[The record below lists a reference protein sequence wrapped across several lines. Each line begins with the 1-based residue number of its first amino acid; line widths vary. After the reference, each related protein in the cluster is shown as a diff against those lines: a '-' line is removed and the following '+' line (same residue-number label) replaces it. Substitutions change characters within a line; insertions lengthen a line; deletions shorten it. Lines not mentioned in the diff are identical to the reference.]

1 MSYSILK
8 SNLLNTFEAGNN
20 FWLSAGMKLDD
31 FTITYARLENSRDPE
46 NIYKLI
52 EINQGF
58 YAVYLVIKGEI
69 EFKFHNENK
78 LDCVSLGEKE
88 VVKIDSGVKYE
99 ISGNGEFAILCFPG
113 YNDQMYSHPDKPD
126 DKLVKH

>member
-8 SNLLNTFEAGNN
+8 SNLLNTFKAGNN
-20 FWLSAGMKLDD
+20 FWLATGMKLDD

-46 NIYKLI
+46 NINKLI

-58 YAVYLVIKGEI
+58 YAVYMVTKGEI
-69 EFKFHNENK
+69 KFRFYNENK
-78 LDCVSLGEKE
+78 LDSINLVEKE
-88 VVKIDSGVKYE
+88 LVKIDSGIKYE

-113 YNDQMYSHPDKPD
+113 YSDQMYSHPDKPIIY
-126 DKLVKH
+126 